1 MSANLLPVLSS
12 EAGLY
17 RYLEEIKKFPLLTK
31 EEEETLS
38 KAWFE
43 EQDINAAHM
52 LVTSHLRLVVKIAMQ
67 FKGYG
72 LPMIDLISE
81 GNIGLMTAVK
91 KFNPTLGNRLSTYA
105 MWWIKAM
112 IQDFILKSWSIVKLG
127 TSALHKKLFFNL
139 RKMKSKIY
147 QSNAGQVPFN
157 ESAIIAKELDV
168 SKADVEEMSYRF
180 DHLEESLN
188 DHAYG
193 EEGTEVI
200 DLIAD
205 QSDNQE
211 TQIIEN
217 DEYSFRKKLLD
228 YGLKALN
235 DRERDILYA
244 RKLQEPPTKLDELS
258 KLYGVSSERIRQIEE
273 KAFQKLVISANN
285 KLLACENN

>member
-1 MSANLLPVLSS
+1 MSTNLLPVLSS

-17 RYLEEIKKFPLLTK
+17 RYLEEIKEFPVLTK
-31 EEEETLS
+31 EEEEILS

-43 EQDINAAHM
+43 KEDINAAHV

-72 LPMIDLISE
+72 LPVIDLISE

-91 KFNPTLGNRLSTYA
+91 KFNPTMGNRLSTYA

-112 IQDFILKSWSIVKLG
+112 IQDFVLKSWSIVKLG

-139 RKMKSKIY
+139 RKIKSKIY
-147 QSNAGQVPFN
+147 QANSGQIPFN
-157 ESAIIAKELDV
+157 ESEIIAKELDV
-168 SKADVEEMSYRF
+168 SKEDVDEMSYRF

-193 EEGTEVI
+193 EEGAEVI

-205 QSDNQE
+205 NTDNQE
-211 TQIIEN
+211 TQIMQS

-228 YGLKALN
+228 IGLKSLN
-235 DRERDILYA
+235 ERERDIISA
-244 RKLQEPPTKLDELS
+244 RKLQDPPVKLDELS
-258 KLYGVSSERIRQIEE
+258 KIYGVSSERIRQIEE
-273 KAFQKLVISANN
+273 RAFQKLVASANN
-285 KLLACENN
+285 KLLTCEKN

>member
-1 MSANLLPVLSS
+1 MSTNLLPVLSS

-17 RYLEEIKKFPLLTK
+17 RYLEEIKKFPVLTK
-31 EEEETLS
+31 EEEEILS

-43 EQDINAAHM
+43 KEDINAAHV

-72 LPMIDLISE
+72 LPVIDLISE

-91 KFNPTLGNRLSTYA
+91 KFNPTMGNRLSTYA

-112 IQDFILKSWSIVKLG
+112 IQDFVLKSWSIVKLG

-139 RKMKSKIY
+139 RKIKSKIY
-147 QSNAGQVPFN
+147 QANSGQIPFN
-157 ESAIIAKELDV
+157 ESEIIAKELDV
-168 SKADVEEMSYRF
+168 SKEDVDEMSYRF

-193 EEGTEVI
+193 EEGAEVI

-205 QSDNQE
+205 NTDNQE
-211 TQIIEN
+211 TQIMQS

-228 YGLKALN
+228 IGLKSLN
-235 DRERDILYA
+235 ERERDIISA
-244 RKLQEPPTKLDELS
+244 RKLQDPPVKLDELS
-258 KLYGVSSERIRQIEE
+258 KIYGVSSERIRQIEE
-273 KAFQKLVISANN
+273 RAFQKLVASANN
-285 KLLACENN
+285 KLLTCEKN